1 MCRWLSLFLYSDRKS
16 TRKGVSELP
25 QAAFDYHYG
34 LDAERYA
41 FFRIPKILM
50 TEPYFDTLSTDAKLL
65 YGLMLDRMSLS
76 RENGWIDDEQ
86 RVYIYFTQEEAC
98 HYLHCKTDK
107 AVKLFAELD
116 TIKGFGLIE
125 RIRQGQGKPAR
136 IYVKRYLGTEIGQT
150 SEKTKSAP
158 RKKRSQENGKSEVMT
173 KGKSKS
179 ALRKNPHQDFGK
191 SESNNTKKNNTDF
204 SKTDLSIYPAV
215 SSPMDVIGGYREQI
229 KSNIEYDYLTQKYP
243 YDDLDEIVDLMLEVL
258 CTQEDFVK
266 IGNKQ
271 VFTVLARERFL
282 KLDSCHIEYVLDCMR
297 NTTSDIRNI
306 KAYLLETLFNASA
319 TSGNYYRAKVNHDFH
334 STG

>member
-1 MCRWLSLFLYSDRKS
+1 MAVPFFIEDRKF
-16 TRKGVSELP
+16 TRREVRRLP

-41 FFRIPKILM
+41 FFRIPKLLM

-76 RENGWIDDEQ
+76 RENGWVDDEQ
-86 RVYIYFTQEEAC
+86 RVYIYFTQDEAC

-136 IYVKRYLGTEIGQT
+136 IYVKRYLGTNKVQT
-150 SEKTKSAP
+150 PEKAKSEP
-158 RKKRSQENGKSEVMT
+158 RKKRSQEHGKTEVLT
-173 KGKSKS
+173 KGKAK
-179 ALRKNPHQDFGK
+179 ATPRKNRVQDFGK
-191 SESNNTKKNNTDF
+191 SEGNNTKKNNTDF
-204 SKTDLSIYPAV
+204 SKTDLSIYPAQP
-215 SSPMDVIGGYREQI
+215 SPIDVIEGYREQI
-229 KSNIEYDYLTQKYP
+229 IENIEYEYLRQRYP
-243 YDDLDEIVDLMLEVL
+243 YDDIDEIVDLMLEVL

>member
-1 MCRWLSLFLYSDRKS
+1 M
-16 TRKGVSELP
+16 P

-76 RENGWIDDEQ
+76 RENGWVDDEQ
-86 RVYIYFTQEEAC
+86 REYIYFTQDEAC

-107 AVKLFAELD
+107 VVKLFAELD

-136 IYVKRYLGTEIGQT
+136 IYVKRYLGANKSQT
-150 SEKTKSAP
+150 SEKAKSEP
-158 RKKRSQENGKSEVMT
+158 QKKRSQERGKTEVLT
-173 KGKSKS
+173 KEKLKSVP
-179 ALRKNPHQDFGK
+179 RKNHSQDFGK
-191 SESNNTKKNNTDF
+191 PEGNNTKKNNTDF
-204 SKTDLSIYPAV
+204 SNTDLSIYPAL
-215 SSPMDVIGGYREQI
+215 PTPIEVIEGYREQI
-229 KSNIEYDYLTQKYP
+229 KMNIEYEYLLQRHP

-266 IGNKQ
+266 IGTKQ
-271 VFTVLARERFL
+271 VFTVLAKERFL
-282 KLDSCHIEYVLDCMR
+282 KLDSSHIEYVLDCLR

-319 TSGNYYRAKVNHDFH
+319 TSGSYYKAKVNHDFY
-334 STG
+334 GAG

>member
-1 MCRWLSLFLYSDRKS
+1 MAVPFFIEDRKF
-16 TRKGVSELP
+16 TRREVRKLP

-76 RENGWIDDEQ
+76 RENGWVDDEQ
-86 RVYIYFTQEEAC
+86 RVYIYFTQDEAC

-107 AVKLFAELD
+107 VVKLFAELD

-158 RKKRSQENGKSEVMT
+158 RKNHS
-173 KGKSKS
+173 
-179 ALRKNPHQDFGK
+179 QDFGK
-191 SESNNTKKNNTDF
+191 PEGNNTKKNNTDF
-204 SKTDLSIYPAV
+204 SNTDLSIYPAL
-215 SSPMDVIGGYREQI
+215 PTPIEVIEGYREQI
-229 KSNIEYDYLTQKYP
+229 KMNIEYEYLLQRHP

-266 IGNKQ
+266 IGTKQ
-271 VFTVLARERFL
+271 VFTVLAKERFL
-282 KLDSCHIEYVLDCMR
+282 KLDSSHIEYVLDCMR

-319 TSGNYYRAKVNHDFH
+319 TNGNYYKAKVNHDFY
-334 STG
+334 GAG